1 MEDKMELLIL
11 FGGVSSEH
19 EISRLSTAS
28 VLNNINENK
37 YNITQIG
44 ITKDGRWMLTNA
56 SPEEISDG

>member
-44 ITKDGRWMLTNA
+44 ITKDGR
-56 SPEEISDG
+56 